1 MIRGWGIGRGCTHFY
16 RLKLS
21 ILFWVPSHALGEN
34 QMYPLVEWGHQGI
47 AERIHCLNSNYLFHE
62 SVIAS
67 AQVFEQVL
75 KRILRNEL
83 AEGGLKIDKTKS
95 EDGSNQFF
103 LIPSASLAETDH
115 SLHKHC
121 QSVNTLQK
129 MPWNLVMD
137 APKTRP
143 ILSELIIAITSQNEW
158 ECLIGRKKIVQ
169 PRWPDSIRK
178 GAEDLPID
186 SIRCGLIAMRH
197 QIVHG
202 SNSPDPK
209 TIKPLAFFGE
219 SFLTK
224 VLCPSTGIASY
235 GIRDPLKKC
244 SRFRKEA

>member
-1 MIRGWGIGRGCTHFY
+1 
-16 RLKLS
+16 
-21 ILFWVPSHALGEN
+21 
-34 QMYPLVEWGHQGI
+34 MYPLVEWGHQGI
-47 AERIHCLNSNYLFHE
+47 AERIHCLNSNGLFHE

-83 AEGGLKIDKTKS
+83 AEGGLKIDNTKS